1 MPKIKLITV
10 IRAPIEICFD
20 LSRSIDLHIIST
32 KHTSEQAISGIITG
46 LIGLNEMV
54 TWRARHFRIWQ
65 TLSTK
70 ITEFQQPVYFVDE
83 MIKGAF
89 KSFRHEHHFKPAGLK
104 TTTTM
109 VDFFEYQSPFGFIGK
124 VADHF

>member
-1 MPKIKLITV
+1 MPKIKLIT
-10 IRAPIEICFD
+10 IIWAPIELCFD

-32 KHTSEQAISGIITG
+32 KHTGEQAISGITTG

-54 TWRARHFRIWQ
+54 TWRAKHFGIWQ

-70 ITEFQQPVYFVDE
+70 ITEYQRPLYFVDE

-89 KSFRHEHHFKPAGLK
+89 KSFRHEHHFKTGHIE
-104 TTTTM
+104 TTM
-109 VDFFEYQSPFGFIGK
+109 VDLFDF
-124 VADHF
+124 